1 MKRFRLAAVILVCA
15 SSSVLAHDFFLVPRA
30 EDGTAGRA
38 VAIAM
43 HVSDTFPGEPA
54 PWRPERVHRFFL
66 ADAGGRLDLPSPAVT
81 GAPPRALVPL
91 RSPGAAWIALVTNPS
106 YIELAPDDF
115 AGYLKHEGHDEVL
128 RARRGGGDEGRPGR
142 ERYTRF
148 VKTLVRGPAGPAGPA
163 GPERPAG
170 RRPAGRPA
178 GGDGGGTPAIRP
190 LGLPIEIVPATDPAT
205 IRPGEHLKVQ
215 VLFEEAPFAG
225 GLLCATHEG
234 YSKEHDAYAWCGR
247 LDGDGRAAVPVRAPG
262 LQLLRITR
270 MRRLQGD
277 PKADWESFW
286 AALTFEVSR

>member
-1 MKRFRLAAVILVCA
+1 MKVIRLAAAILLCG
-15 SSSVLAHDFFLVPRA
+15 SSTALAHDFFLVPRA
-30 EDGTAGRA
+30 ADGAAGRA
-38 VAIAM
+38 VEIAM
-43 HVSDTFPGEPA
+43 HVSDTFPGDPS

-66 ADAGGRLDLPSPAVT
+66 ADGDGRLELPSPALA
-81 GAPPRALVPL
+81 GDRPRARVSL
-91 RSPGAAWIALVTNPS
+91 RSPGTAWIALVTNPS

-115 AGYLKHEGHDEVL
+115 AGYLEHEGHDDVL
-128 RARRGGGDEGRPGR
+128 RERRAGGDDGRPGR

-148 VKTLVRGPAGPAGPA
+148 VKTLVRGPEGA
-163 GPERPAG
+163 AG
-170 RRPAGRPA
+170 RRPAGKQA
-178 GGDGGGTPAIRP
+178 GGAAGGTPAGRP
-190 LGLPIEIVPATDPAT
+190 LGLPIEIVPRSDPGA
-205 IRPGEHLKVQ
+205 IRPGGRLEVQ
-215 VLFEEAPFAG
+215 VLFEEAPYAG
-225 GLLCATHEG
+225 GRLCATHDG